1 MNRIAVIDLGTGNL
15 RSVARALEAAA
26 GEGCEVRVSAAA
38 PDVLRAD
45 RVVFPGQSAIGSV
58 MDRLRGDP
66 ALLQAL
72 LRALEAKPFLG
83 ICIGLQALYAHSSED
98 DGVQGLDILGGDVRH
113 FLEAGGTDGALI
125 DPVSGRRLKIPHMG
139 WNTVLQNSEQK
150 GDQEG
155 GGKDGQAGGHPLWRG
170 IPQDAWFYFVHSYCA
185 IADEPGEVYGTT
197 RYGVNFAAAAGRA
210 NVFAVQFHPE
220 KSQRNGL
227 ALLGNFIR
235 WDGAS

>member
-1 MNRIAVIDLGTGNL
+1 MNRIAVIDPGTGNL
-15 RSVARALEAAA
+15 RSVARALETAA
-26 GEGCEVRVSAAA
+26 GKGCEVRVTAAA
-38 PDVLRAD
+38 SEVLQAD

-66 ALLQAL
+66 ALLQAML
-72 LRALEAKPFLG
+72 EAIEAKPFLG

-98 DGVQGLDILGGDVRH
+98 GGVEGLDILGGDVRH
-113 FLEAGGTDGALI
+113 FLEAGGTNGALI

-139 WNTVLQNSEQK
+139 WNTVLRSSSRER
-150 GDQEG
+150 DEEG
-155 GGKDGQAGGHPLWRG
+155 GGEGGQPGDHPLWRG

-185 IADEPGEVYGTT
+185 MADAPGEVYGTT
-197 RYGVNFAAAAGRA
+197 RYGVDFAAAAGRA